1 MGNQDPSF
9 LKGKRILLAVTGSIA
24 AYKAVNLL
32 RLLTQEGAVV
42 QVVMTE
48 SATKFVTPLTFE
60 VLSGSPVTKDL
71 FSGHQDM
78 KHLTLT
84 EKAELLL
91 VAPCTANT
99 LAKLALGL
107 ADNVLGTLSLTV
119 QCPVVVCPAM
129 DGEMWEHPAVQS
141 HVQTLKKRGV
151 VMVGPE
157 EGSLA
162 SGQWGPGRL
171 ASEEK
176 IMETIQPLLEGVKSL
191 QGERI
196 LISAGPTQEPL
207 DPARFITN
215 GSSGKMGYALAAI
228 AVALGAE
235 VILVTG
241 PTQLPIPRGVTAI
254 KVKTADE
261 MLQALQARFDWA
273 GVLIMAAA
281 VGDFRPKNPT
291 HQKIK
296 KEQGEEHSLEL
307 ERTPDI
313 LLALSAQRTH
323 QRMVGFAAETEN
335 LLEHGR
341 EKLERKHLDMVVVNK
356 IGGDD
361 SAFGSDTNEVHIL
374 IPNGPPEFFPRSTKK
389 HLARLLL
396 ERIAA
401 MPKPSP
407 FSRPLSSRIR

>member
-1 MGNQDPSF
+1 MENLELSF

-32 RLLTQEGAVV
+32 RLLTQEGATV

-48 SATKFVTPLTFE
+48 SATQFVTPLTFE

-78 KHLTLT
+78 KHLSLT
-84 EKAELLL
+84 EQAELL
-91 VAPCTANT
+91 VIAPCTANS

-107 ADNVLGTLSLTV
+107 ADDVLGTLALTV

-141 HVQTLKKRGV
+141 HVQTLKTRGV
-151 VMVGPE
+151 IVVEPE
-157 EGSLA
+157 EGPLA

-171 ASEEK
+171 AAEDT
-176 IMETIQPLLEGVKSL
+176 IMEAIKPLFEGVKAL
-191 QGERI
+191 QGERV

-215 GSSGKMGYALAAI
+215 GSSGKMGYALAAT
-228 AVALGAE
+228 AVSLGAE

-241 PTQLPIPRGVTAI
+241 PTQLPIPSGVTAI
-254 KVKTADE
+254 QVTTANE
-261 MLQALQARFDWA
+261 MLHALQARFDWA
-273 GVLIMAAA
+273 GILIMAAA

-291 HQKIK
+291 LHKMK
-296 KEQGEEHSLEL
+296 KEQREEHSLEL

-323 QRMVGFAAETEN
+323 QRMVGFAAESEN

-341 EKLERKHLDMVVVNK
+341 KKLERKHLDMLVVNK
-356 IGGDD
+356 IGGDQ
-361 SAFGSDTNEVHIL
+361 SAFGSDTNEVHVL
-374 IPNGPPEFFPRSTKK
+374 TPNRPPEFFPRTTKR
-389 HLARLLL
+389 HLAGLLL
-396 ERIAA
+396 RRIAA
-401 MPKPSP
+401 LPKPSP
-407 FSRPLSSRIR
+407 TSKPLSSPIR